1 GGAAHAGE
9 AGQVAPVLVDLGG
22 QLAGGRHHQGANGAA
37 RLRDQAVEDGQQERG
52 GLPAAGHGAGEHVA
66 AGQHRRDRVALDR
79 GGGLEAQRG
88 DAAEQVGMKSEVGER
103 HGASDLV
110 RAGNRARGQSS
121 AVIWTRPTMRK
132 WTGNAVCECRTA
144 RRLRTAYTLF
154 PRTFR
159 YFRGEIFPRGYFRA
173 AASPRA
179 GAAGLLG
186 ALGHPLRDLG
196 LEEGE
201 RQRARRLVGVHVL
214 ALGLAAAHVEF
225 AVAAQRLAP
234 AQRDG
239 DGLGDDVALK
249 RLRGSSG
256 HDVPFLPAVATEGS
270 SIRYFSTV
278 ARSMASSFG
287 SPITSSI
294 SFSVDPH
301 SRRGSPAPNPS
312 TRSR

>member
-1 GGAAHAGE
+1 MDGKRGLRVQDCYTATDSIHARRVNTEIFPRETCPRETSPG
-9 AGQVAPVLVDLGG
+9 D
-22 QLAGGRHHQGANGAA
+22 GAA
-37 RLRDQAVEDGQQERG
+37 RL
-52 GLPAAGHGAGEHVA
+52 
-66 AGQHRRDRVALDR
+66 
-79 GGGLEAQRG
+79 
-88 DAAEQVGMKSEVGER
+88 
-103 HGASDLV
+103 
-110 RAGNRARGQSS
+110 
-121 AVIWTRPTMRK
+121 
-132 WTGNAVCECRTA
+132 
-144 RRLRTAYTLF
+144 LR
-154 PRTFR
+154 
-159 YFRGEIFPRGYFRA
+159 
-173 AASPRA
+173 
-179 GAAGLLG
+179 
-186 ALGHPLRDLG
+186 ALGHSLRDLG

-214 ALGLAAAHVEF
+214 ALGLAAAHVEL

-239 DGLGDDVALK
+239 HGLGDDVALK

-256 HDVPFLPAVATEGS
+256 HGVPFLPAVATEGS

-301 SRRGSPAPNPS
+301 SRGRRPAPNPS